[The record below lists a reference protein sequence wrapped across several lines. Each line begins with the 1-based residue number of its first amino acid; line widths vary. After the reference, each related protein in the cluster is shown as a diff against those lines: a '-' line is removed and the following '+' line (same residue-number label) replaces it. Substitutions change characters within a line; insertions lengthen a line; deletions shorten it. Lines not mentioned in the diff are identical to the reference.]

1 MEISVIVT
9 NYNYGRFVGRCL
21 RSILNQT
28 IESKFFEVIVV
39 DDSSTDD
46 SWEILKSFGERIRLL
61 KNETNLGLAATSN
74 RGIANAQGRYVV
86 RIDSDDYVHPD
97 FLKVLLLG
105 FDLFGRNTEAITLDY
120 LNVTSAGEVISYGSS
135 EKEPIACGIAFKL
148 DVIEQVGFYD
158 PRLRVHEEIDLRQR
172 FNAEGF
178 RIKHIN
184 LPLYKYVRHDKS
196 LSNQPLI

>member
-21 RSILNQT
+21 RSIINQT
-28 IESKFFEVIVV
+28 TEPKNFEVIVV

-46 SWEILKSFGERIRLL
+46 SWEILKSFGGRIRLFQ
-61 KNETNLGLAATSN
+61 NASNLGLAATSN
-74 RGIANAQGRYVV
+74 LGIANANGRYVV

-105 FDLFGRNTEAITLDY
+105 FDLFGRNSEAISLDY
-120 LNVTSAGEVISYGSS
+120 LNVTPAGEVISYGSS
-135 EKEPIACGIAFKL
+135 EKDPIACGIAFKL
-148 DVIEQVGFYD
+148 DAIEQVGFYN
-158 PRLRVHEEIDLRQR
+158 PKLRVHEEIDLRQR
-172 FNAEGF
+172 FNSEGL
-178 RIKHIN
+178 RIQNIN

-196 LSNQPLI
+196 LTNRPLI

>member
-9 NYNYGRFVGRCL
+9 NYNYGRFIGRCI
-21 RSILNQT
+21 RSILNQD
-28 IESKFFEVIVV
+28 IDSKNYEVIVV

-46 SWEILKSFGERIRLL
+46 SWEILKTFEGKIRLFR
-61 KNETNLGLAATSN
+61 NETNLGLAATSN
-74 RGIANAQGRYVV
+74 YGIINANGRYVV

-97 FLKVLLLG
+97 FLRVILLG
-105 FDLFGRNTEAITLDY
+105 FDLFGRNTEAISLDY

-135 EKEPIACGIAFKL
+135 EKDPIACGIAFKL
-148 DVIEQVGFYD
+148 DAIEQVGFYD
-158 PRLRVHEEIDLRQR
+158 PQLRVHEEIDLRQR
-172 FNAEGF
+172 FLREGF
-178 RIKHIN
+178 RIQNIN